1 MPHPLD
7 ADEPL
12 LQQTRTRFVLHP
24 VVHHDVYDMA
34 ETAEEALWTTGE
46 VDLSRDL
53 TDLQTLNP
61 KQRHFIEMVLAFF
74 AASDGIVMENL
85 ASRFLNEVKM
95 PEARHFYGIQL
106 GIETIHSKMYS
117 ILIDV
122 YVEYS
127 DERRDT
133 LFNAVNELP
142 SIKRKAEWA
151 FRYMS
156 NDKPFAMRMLGFAFV
171 EGVFFSSSFAAIFF
185 FRTLGILPGLTFSNE
200 LISRDEGLH
209 TDFAVLMYTK
219 FIKNKLTEDEVHEI
233 ARSAVAAEQEFVRSC
248 LPDDL
253 LGMNEKL
260 MCQYVEFVA
269 DRLITSLGYKKIWN
283 TTNPFDFMDNI
294 STETKTNFFE
304 ARVAEYKR
312 SNVRRHQQLKK
323 DNVTSGESRPVFSRK
338 ARF

>member
-1 MPHPLD
+1 YFAGAIANL
-7 ADEPL
+7 EPAASTFDGERYIAE
-12 LQQTRTRFVLHP
+12 QTESDSF
-24 VVHHDVYDMA
+24 A
-34 ETAEEALWTTGE
+34 EGEGALWALAWTTEGE
-46 VDLSRDL
+46 VVAESYVNMIP
-53 TDLQTLNP
+53 T
-61 KQRHFIEMVLAFF
+61 RHGGTHVAGL
-74 AASDGIVMENL
+74 
-85 ASRFLNEVKM
+85 R
-95 PEARHFYGIQL
+95 
-106 GIETIHSKMYS
+106 
-117 ILIDV
+117 
-122 YVEYS
+122 
-127 DERRDT
+127 
-133 LFNAVNELP
+133 
-142 SIKRKAEWA
+142 
-151 FRYMS
+151 
-156 NDKPFAMRMLGFAFV
+156 
-171 EGVFFSSSFAAIFF
+171 EGVFNAIKNFIDHHSMGQ
-185 FRTLGILPGLTFSNE
+185 RGLKVVPEDVWSRASYVLSAKMLDPQFKGQVKNE